1 MLTLR
6 QTEVIR
12 AIMITGTVG
21 DAARLPA
28 FFASRALHYA
38 VTIRAR
44 FGSTVCALVALGP
57 RGAICRSVARSDGG
71 GGASSIWPKKIT
83 SCYVPRTFWLL
94 TSSRKVLQGRHGSL
108 NAGAQ
113 KPDPTGH
120 YNSKEGTSML
130 RSRLI
135 APVIVAGLSLA
146 SPALAQSTV
155 YIPAIL
161 ELSGAGAVSGTNFRD
176 GMLLAI
182 DEINAKG
189 GILGKKIE
197 TPMLDT
203 QSDAGTSRAQVQKV
217 LDNKPYV
224 ILGPVFSGSV
234 LVDMLLTQQAEIPEI
249 VGGEAAAITQKG
261 NPYVF
266 RTSFGQQFSMPKIA
280 NYMRDGIKAKTV
292 AVLWVNNDFGKGGRD
307 NFIKE
312 MNSRNIKV
320 AADISTESGQ
330 ADFSADVVKLKA
342 ANADAIFVY
351 LNEEESARFLREAKK
366 QGIDK
371 PLVGE
376 TTLLGQK
383 VIDLAAG
390 AANGVRGH
398 VGLTIDAPIPA
409 VQEFAAKFKKRFNY
423 ACDHNGIKGYTA
435 VYFIKHVTEKIGKF
449 DSKAFA
455 QAAHGLTITPKDEP
469 GILMEATW
477 DKNGDIDRISFLGEV
492 VDGKQKIV
500 ETLPK
505 LGQ

>member
-1 MLTLR
+1 MYRTTL
-6 QTEVIR
+6 
-12 AIMITGTVG
+12 
-21 DAARLPA
+21 
-28 FFASRALHYA
+28 FASA
-38 VTIRAR
+38 
-44 FGSTVCALVALGP
+44 
-57 RGAICRSVARSDGG
+57 
-71 GGASSIWPKKIT
+71 
-83 SCYVPRTFWLL
+83 
-94 TSSRKVLQGRHGSL
+94 
-108 NAGAQ
+108 
-113 KPDPTGH
+113 
-120 YNSKEGTSML
+120 
-130 RSRLI
+130 
-135 APVIVAGLSLA
+135 IVAGLGSL
-146 SPALAQSTV
+146 SPAHAQNTV

-182 DEINAKG
+182 DEINLKG

-197 TPMLDT
+197 TPILDT

-217 LDNKPYV
+217 LDNKPFV

-280 NYMRDGIKAKTV
+280 NYIRDGVKAKTV

-312 MNSRNIKV
+312 MGSRNIKV
-320 AADISTESGQ
+320 VADVSTESGQ
-330 ADFSADVVKLKA
+330 ADFSADVVKIKA

-351 LNEEESARFLREAKK
+351 TNEEESARFLKEAKK
-366 QGIDK
+366 QGIK
-371 PLVGE
+371 APLIGE

-383 VIDLAAG
+383 VIDLAG
-390 AANGVRGH
+390 DAANGVKGH
-398 VGLTIDAPIPA
+398 VGLTVDAPIPA

-423 ACDHNGIKGYTA
+423 VCDHNGIKGYTA
-435 VYFIKHVTEKIGKF
+435 VYFIKYVAEKVGKF

-455 QAAHGLTITPKDEP
+455 EAAHGLTVTPKQEP

-477 DKNGDIDRISFLGEV
+477 DKNGDIDRESFLGEV
-492 VDGKQKIV
+492 VAGKQKIV

-505 LGQ
+505 LGIK